1 MTGRGIRQRLRLQ
14 NKTKVTAPEQ
24 SVSRGEV
31 IRLLNVPRLEHG
43 RESATATEHEL
54 LLRRSRGGIASSQLF
69 AWRRRLAGCRQAAA
83 AVDGNVVSTSKVRDR
98 ERKVRERLVG
108 QAMEIE
114 ILKKAL
120 YAARA
125 KIADPAG
132 GAVKEQ
138 NSR

>member
-1 MTGRGIRQRLRLQ
+1 M
-14 NKTKVTAPEQ
+14 
-24 SVSRGEV
+24 
-31 IRLLNVPRLEHG
+31 
-43 RESATATEHEL
+43 
-54 LLRRSRGGIASSQLF
+54 
-69 AWRRRLAGCRQAAA
+69 AGCRQAAA
-83 AVDGNVVSTSKVRDR
+83 AADGNVGSTSKVRDR

-125 KIADPAG
+125 KIADLAG